1 MWSSKPKPKEYSGFP
16 GDCSSEQEEVL
27 QIFKAWVTEN
37 NYNKINYDDV
47 DMLRFCRARK
57 FKIDDI
63 KLMYFK
69 FIKWREDNKID
80 TIIDDF
86 DFTERD
92 AVRAIYPHGYHGTD
106 RQGRPIYIE

>member
-1 MWSSKPKPKEYSGFP
+1 
-16 GDCSSEQEEVL
+16 
-27 QIFKAWVTEN
+27 
-37 NYNKINYDDV
+37 
-47 DMLRFCRARK
+47 
-57 FKIDDI
+57 
-63 KLMYFK
+63 MYGN
-69 FIKWREDNKID
+69 FIKWREENKID